1 VSVCVCVCVQI
12 VVEADGSVVDDGTD
26 LEAISE
32 GLRLVAITG
41 EEEEAEAAA
50 AAEAAR
56 AQEKSDE
63 ELARMIQVRRS

>member
-1 VSVCVCVCVQI
+1 

-26 LEAISE
+26 LESLSE
-32 GLRLVAITG
+32 RLRVVAIG
-41 EEEEAEAAA
+41 EDEGEDAV

-63 ELARMIQVRRS
+63 ELARMLQVRHR